1 MKVII
6 PAAGLGKRLRP
17 NTLSMPKPLLR
28 VGEKRI
34 IDYVISSLSS
44 LSYDEIIFI
53 TGYMHN
59 EIEQYI
65 STSYSFPMQFVIQ
78 DAMRGLAD
86 AVYLGLERVRPDDD
100 IIVLLSDTIIS
111 ADFTFSIKSRCNYI
125 GVMGV
130 DDPSRFGIVTCNGE
144 NILSM
149 TEKPDNPPSNL
160 AIAGIY
166 YFQRAGDIKETIE
179 YLYENNVKH
188 NNEYQLTDAMKRMMD
203 RGACFR
209 TMHIKR
215 WIDCGTHE
223 MLLKANEMLGSS
235 TVSAGRDV
243 KIIDSEVENSIIDD
257 STIIENSHIEN
268 SVIGKHCRISNFT
281 GTVYAGDYTVIE
293 KEDK

>member
-28 VGEKRI
+28 VGKKRI
-34 IDYVISSLSS
+34 IDYVISSISS

-59 EIEQYI
+59 DLKQYI
-65 STSYSFPMQFVIQ
+65 SSSYSFPMQFIIQ
-78 DAMRGLAD
+78 KEMRGLAD
-86 AVYLGLERVRPDDD
+86 AVYLGLERVDIDDD

-111 ADFTFSIKSRCNYI
+111 ADFTFKDKSRCNYV

-130 DDPSRFGIVTCNGE
+130 DDPSRFGIVTCNGD
-144 NILSM
+144 NIVSM
-149 TEKPDNPPSNL
+149 TEKPDNPTSNL

-166 YFQRAGDIKETIE
+166 YFHRAEDIKRAID
-179 YLYENNVKH
+179 YLYENKVKH
-188 NNEYQLTDAMKRMMD
+188 NDEYQLTDAMRIMMK

-209 TMHIKR
+209 TMNINR

-223 MLLKANEMLGSS
+223 MLLKANEMLGFD

-243 KIIDSEVENSIIDD
+243 KIIDSEVDNSIIDD
-257 STIIENSHIEN
+257 GTLIEKSHIKN
-268 SVIGKHCRISNFT
+268 SLIGKYCTIRNFT